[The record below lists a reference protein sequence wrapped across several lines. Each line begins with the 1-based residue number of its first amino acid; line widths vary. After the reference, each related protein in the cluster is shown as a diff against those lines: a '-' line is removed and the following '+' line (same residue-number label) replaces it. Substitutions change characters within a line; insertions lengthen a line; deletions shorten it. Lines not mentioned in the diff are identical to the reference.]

1 MDKTYIE
8 ERTFKG
14 SNFSESELPKGD
26 YENCTFISCN
36 FSGADLSELIFSE
49 CEFSACNMS
58 MAKMTKTAL
67 RDVKFKDCKLLGLHF
82 ENCSEFLF
90 AVDFQNCILNF
101 SCFYK
106 RNLKKTKFVNS
117 SLHET
122 DFTEADLTGALFDN
136 SDLKMAVF
144 ENTELE
150 KADFRTAYNY
160 SIDPDSNRIKKAK
173 FSMAGI
179 AGLLHK
185 YDIEID

>member
-8 ERTFKG
+8 EKTFKG
-14 SNFSESELPKGD
+14 ADFSENELPKGV
-26 YENCTFISCN
+26 YENCTFVSCD
-36 FSGADLSELIFSE
+36 FSEGDLSDITFSE

-58 MAKMTKTAL
+58 MAKITNTAF

-90 AVDFQNCILNF
+90 AVGFQNCVLNF

-106 RNLKKTKFVNS
+106 RNLKKTEFINS

-122 DFTEADLTGALFDN
+122 DFTEADLTGAVFDN
-136 SDLKMAVF
+136 SDLRMAVF
-144 ENTELE
+144 ANTVLE
-150 KADFRTAYNY
+150 KADLRTAHNY

-173 FSMAGI
+173 FSMDGI

-185 YDIEID
+185 YDIEIV